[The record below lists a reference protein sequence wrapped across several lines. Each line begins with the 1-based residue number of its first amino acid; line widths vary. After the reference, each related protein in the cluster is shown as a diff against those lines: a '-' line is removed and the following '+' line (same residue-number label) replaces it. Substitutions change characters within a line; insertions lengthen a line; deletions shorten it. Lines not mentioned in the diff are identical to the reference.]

1 MVLRL
6 TGASGVKVVS
16 RGIAVVFVALFVW
29 ALSGVQADARTT
41 TAALRVGVP
50 GAPQWVR
57 ASDGREH
64 LEYDLIIT
72 NAFSAEAQLERLVVR
87 AGGRRLL
94 SLSGGALAAATLQLF
109 PFAPADGRIASTS
122 TVETLV
128 DIALP
133 RSAGRAIPA
142 VLTNRIS
149 YAIPANAL
157 GRTLIGTTTIQMPAL
172 RVDRSAPVV
181 IAAPVRGSGWVSNNG
196 CCGDPMGHRA
206 HLFATSSGGYMTPE
220 MFAIDWSRVVNGR
233 LWSGDGSRNSDYPTY
248 GSALYAVTNGT
259 VVLAR
264 DNQPDI
270 PPNSA
275 PLVQSPDDNLGNGVI
290 QKIGPGRYACYA
302 HMKPG
307 SVRVRRGQR
316 VRVGQRIGVVGNSG
330 NTTGP
335 HLHFGI
341 QRQPSCLSPS
351 EPFEIDR
358 YTLDG
363 TAGPV
368 TAQPRIDVIRPR
380 RELRSYPLV
389 HSVATFLP
397 PLRTRR

>member
-1 MVLRL
+1 
-6 TGASGVKVVS
+6 
-16 RGIAVVFVALFVW
+16 VFIALFVW
-29 ALSGVQADARTT
+29 ALSGVHADARTT

-72 NAFSAEAQLERLVVR
+72 NAFTAEAQLERLVVR
-87 AGGRRLL
+87 AGGSRLL
-94 SLSGGALAAATLQLF
+94 SFSGGALAAATQQLF
-109 PFAPADGRIASTS
+109 TLAPTNGRIASAS
-122 TVETLV
+122 TVVTQV

-133 RSAGRAIPA
+133 RSAGRAVPA
-142 VLTNRIS
+142 FLTNRIG
-149 YAIPANAL
+149 YAIPANAR
-157 GRTLIGTTTIQMPAL
+157 GRALIGTTSIQMPAL

-181 IAAPVRGSGWVSNNG
+181 IAVPLRGSGWVSTNG
-196 CCGDPMGHRA
+196 CCGDPTSGHRA
-206 HLFATSSGGYMTPE
+206 HVVATSSGGYVTPE
-220 MFAIDWSRVVNGR
+220 MFAIDWARVVNGR
-233 LWSGDGSRNSDYPTY
+233 LYSGDGSRNSDYPTY
-248 GSALYAVTNGT
+248 GSALYAVANGT

-270 PPNSA
+270 PPNS
-275 PLVQSPDDNLGNGVI
+275 PLNTNPFLQSPEDNLGNGVI
-290 QKIGPGRYACYA
+290 LKIGPGRYACYA

-316 VRVGQRIGVVGNSG
+316 VRVGQRIGLVGNSG
-330 NTTGP
+330 QTTGP

-341 QRQPSCLSPS
+341 QRQPSCLSSAS

-363 TAGPV
+363 TVGPV
-368 TAQPRIDVIRPR
+368 TAPPRIDVIGRPR
-380 RELRSYPLV
+380 RELGSYPLIA
-389 HSVATFLP
+389 SVATFLP